1 MEHIIQF
8 GVSIDEHKIV
18 ETATNEAAK
27 KIIKNIQDE
36 IDKYTNGWR
45 ETELDRLFKERIKEV
60 IDENKEEIIL
70 NATNQLASN
79 LSRTKAVK
87 EIIKKVKEG
96 EKDE

>member
-18 ETATNEAAK
+18 EIATNEAAK
-27 KIIKNIQDE
+27 KIIKNIQNE
-36 IDKYTNGWR
+36 IDKYTDGWT
-45 ETELDRLFKERIKEV
+45 ETKLDRLFKEKIKEV

-87 EIIKKVKEG
+87 EIIKEMKEG
-96 EKDE
+96 EEDE